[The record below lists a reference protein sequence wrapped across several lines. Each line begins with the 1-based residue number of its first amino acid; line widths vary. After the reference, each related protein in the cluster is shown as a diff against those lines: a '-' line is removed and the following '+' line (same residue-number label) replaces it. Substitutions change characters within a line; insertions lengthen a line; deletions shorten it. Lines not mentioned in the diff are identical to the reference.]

1 MIEVKH
7 KRFGC
12 LDAAGCVLSLG
23 LLPVILFFSARS
35 TPKTLTNETMILSN
49 GKSIRWNEF
58 TNAKITHVNFKGSA
72 SSKGSYMGTRFDLKY
87 PQGSIKFNTQRLEN
101 GVEVVNF
108 ITQHLP
114 QQIVK

>member
-7 KRFGC
+7 RPFGC

-23 LLPVILFFSARS
+23 FLPLMLFFQRRS
-35 TPKTLTNETMILSN
+35 TPQTLTNEGMTLSN
-49 GKSIRWNEF
+49 GKTIRWNEF
-58 TNAKITHVNFKGSA
+58 TDARITHVNFKGSA
-72 SSKGSYMGTRFDLKY
+72 SSKGSYMGTRFDLKH
-87 PQGSIKFNTQRLEN
+87 PQGSVKFNTQRLEN

-114 QQIVK
+114 QGIVK